1 MENLGSGSQHCDLG
15 VAAEHRESLVRD
27 QRDIVKVWFGII
39 GYQALRRS
47 DVASVFKLNLR
58 IRAFVTGWNDRCHPI
73 GWTETNAEVLKTAN
87 RSTTSKTSH

>member
-1 MENLGSGSQHCDLG
+1 M
-15 VAAEHRESLVRD
+15 
-27 QRDIVKVWFGII
+27 KVWFGII